1 MPDATLSTVVPLD
14 DLHLFI
20 ESFLMRWDGS
30 NTQAAYRQDL
40 RIFCQWCERHGIR
53 PITGVRRPHLEM
65 YMRYLRE
72 ERGNSSSTI
81 SRRLGTISQLY
92 EVAIDDELIVKNP
105 ARLVR
110 RPKVTVDQSE
120 RAALTREE
128 MQRLVRA
135 AYDSTPTDYALV
147 VIMGYLGVRV
157 SEACD
162 LDIADCNVVAK
173 AHRCLRFVGKGGK
186 AALIPQPP
194 VVMRA
199 IDAAADGRAVGPLLL
214 RRDGTRMT
222 RRSADR
228 VVKRCAKAAG
238 ITGKISPHTLRH
250 SFVVHSIDAGV
261 PLRQVQLSARH
272 ADISTTIRLYDRGRA
287 NLDTHSAHALAAY
300 FGAVA

>member
-40 RIFCQWCERHGIR
+40 RIFCQWCERHGIH

-72 ERGNSSSTI
+72 ERGNAAPTI
-81 SRRLGTISQLY
+81 SRRIGTLSQLY

-110 RPKVTVDQSE
+110 RPKVTVDQD
-120 RAALTREE
+120 RRVALSREE
-128 MQRLVRA
+128 TQRLVRA
-135 AYDSTPTDYALV
+135 AYEASATDYALV
-147 VIMGYLGVRV
+147 VLMAYLGVRV

-162 LDIADCNVVAK
+162 LDVADCLHVAK
-173 AHRCLRFVGKGGK
+173 AHRCIRFVGKGGK
-186 AALIPQPP
+186 PALIPQPP
-194 VVMRA
+194 VVIRA
-199 IDAAADGRAVGPLLL
+199 VDAAIGERTEGPLLL

-238 ITGKISPHTLRH
+238 ITSPISPHTLRH
-250 SFVVHSIDAGV
+250 GFITFSIDAGV

-272 ADISTTIRLYDRGRA
+272 ADITTTVKIYDRGRA

-300 FGAVA
+300 LGSVA